1 MKTPHG
7 RNGKIMTSRRRIND
21 SRGFCSQNILQ
32 LFVLLTE
39 LFYRVTAYF
48 INKNYTRKIPSKKV
62 QIFWLREILRTDT
75 IGFRAQN
82 KLN

>member
-1 MKTPHG
+1 M
-7 RNGKIMTSRRRIND
+7 IQEDFFRRIFY
-21 SRGFCSQNILQ
+21 SYLYS
-32 LFVLLTE
+32 TE